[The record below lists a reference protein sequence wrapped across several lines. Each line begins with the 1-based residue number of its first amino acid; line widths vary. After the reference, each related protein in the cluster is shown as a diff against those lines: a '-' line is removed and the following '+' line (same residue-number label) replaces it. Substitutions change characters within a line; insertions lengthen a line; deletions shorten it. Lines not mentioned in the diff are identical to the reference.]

1 MPNRGGMSSLTNL
14 VLGALLGVVIV
25 AAFWLLASLLD
36 DLRQSAGGRDETEH
50 RAST

>member
-1 MPNRGGMSSLTNL
+1 MSSLTNL

-36 DLRQSAGGRDETEH
+36 DLRQSAGRRTDSE
-50 RAST
+50 RRVSI